1 MSMLFDDNS
10 RWSYA
15 NCQLREVI
23 CQLRF
28 PTILSINEKAPAD
41 FQDAIR
47 DAFPAYSV
55 RKEQPA
61 PKLTGLGTPN
71 VKLEQGE
78 PINNHTFVSS
88 TGIWKINLTQNF
100 IAVSTLRYN
109 SWEDLAQRLDRPLAE
124 FIRIYHPAYFERMG
138 LRYLNVFSRKS
149 LNLEGAPWRELMDPA
164 YLGVLSDPDVDE
176 TKVTKSSVDTELD
189 FPDGSHLK
197 LHAGPGML
205 KQKGQTDPEVK
216 FIFDVDCSA
225 AGQLSGN
232 IVAEK
237 LSQLHGHASRA
248 FRGAI
253 TDTLHD
259 AMGANP
265 L

>member
-1 MSMLFDDNS
+1 MLFDDNS
-10 RWSYA
+10 RWTYA
-15 NCQLREVI
+15 NCQLKEVI

-47 DAFPAYSV
+47 DAFPSYSL

-71 VKLEQGE
+71 ARLEQAQ
-78 PINNHTFVSS
+78 PVNNHAFVSS

-100 IAVSTLRYN
+100 IAISTLRYN
-109 SWEDLAQRLDRPLAE
+109 TWEDLAQRLDRPLAE
-124 FIRIYHPAYFERMG
+124 FIRIYQPAWFERIG
-138 LRYLNVFSRKS
+138 LRYLNAFSRKA
-149 LNLEGAPWRELMDPA
+149 LDLEGTPWRDLVDPA
-164 YLGVLSDPDVDE
+164 YLGVLSDPAVDE
-176 TKVTKSSVDTELD
+176 ASITKSSVDTELN
-189 FPDGSHLK
+189 FSDGSHLK
-197 LHAGPGML
+197 LHAGPGLL
-205 KQKGQTDPEVK
+205 KHQGQNDAEVK
-216 FIFDVDCSA
+216 FIFDIDCSA

-232 IVAEK
+232 MVPEK
-237 LSQLHGHASRA
+237 LSQLHGHASRT
-248 FRGAI
+248 FRGAM
-253 TDTLHD
+253 TDALHT